1 MSLAAQ
7 SISVTLGN
15 LLYDTHV
22 ASLSVDLGVLPAVN
36 HAHCVF
42 PLDVPVEAAPG
53 DEAALELDIG
63 DGATKILTGQV
74 ETVTRLFSGTRVTI
88 ADAGAKL
95 AGLRPSATYQ
105 SQTLRATIT
114 ALANE
119 AGVSMGR
126 VALAAPTQFPNY
138 VCHQQRTITEHIK
151 ELARIGNGM
160 AVVDE
165 DGKLSILSRTP
176 GPADSALRYG
186 REFLEYEMR
195 DTPVPS
201 SRVLV
206 GNGPAGAAADPN
218 VFRHS
223 TEPLTGGGDDPS
235 PGNLWD
241 PRPALRT
248 GDLVRQANTE
258 INTRRNARTKQLKA
272 NCWLVPTLRP
282 GAVLEIQDLPGPL
295 SKGPWLITEVTH
307 SIDMNAGSR
316 TRFSGVY
323 AGGDLA
329 GLLSSAAGL
338 IGGLL

>member
-22 ASLSVDLGVLPAVN
+22 SSISVDLGVLPGVN
-36 HAHCVF
+36 LAHCDF
-42 PLDVPVEAAPG
+42 PLDVPVEANPG
-53 DEAALELDIG
+53 DEATLELDIG
-63 DGATKILTGQV
+63 DGSTRILTGQV
-74 ETVTRLFSGTRVTI
+74 ETVSRLFCGTRVTL

-95 AGLRPSATYQ
+95 ASLRPSATYQ
-105 SQTLRATIT
+105 SQTLKATIT
-114 ALANE
+114 ALADE
-119 AGVSMGR
+119 AGISIGR
-126 VALAAPTQFPNY
+126 FALSAPTQFPNY

-151 ELARIGNGM
+151 ELAQIGNSL

-165 DGKLSILSRTP
+165 DGKLSVLSRDP
-176 GPADSALRYG
+176 GPADTALRYG

-195 DTPVPS
+195 DAPVPS
-201 SRVLV
+201 NRVMV

-223 TEPLTGGGDDPS
+223 TDSLTGGGDAPS
-235 PGNLWD
+235 PKNLWE
-241 PRPALRT
+241 PKPALRT
-248 GDLVRQANTE
+248 GDLVRQASTE
-258 INTRRNARTKQLKA
+258 INTRRNSRTKQLRA

-282 GAVLEIQDLPGPL
+282 GAVLEIQDLPGSL
-295 SKGPWLITEVTH
+295 SKGPWLITDVTH
-307 SIDMNAGSR
+307 SIDMVSGSQ

-323 AGGDLA
+323 AGSDLA
-329 GLLSSAAGL
+329 GLLSQAAGL